1 MRLGGHP
8 AKRGSRNS
16 IVSRVHA
23 DLWRAA
29 APAFRM
35 AVPMGSRMC
44 LTFHGTR
51 PHGAGAVDLLH
62 RPAEDPRRVTL
73 ATPLQVLGGA
83 QLGQSSTALST
94 RRMSAYQTNND
105 ATSQA
110 IFQRSAPRPCDQDQD
125 RRSVPACTTQSRFPE
140 QVQLGQNSRY
150 TARHMAPQSGRQL
163 ETSSS

>member
-1 MRLGGHP
+1 M
-8 AKRGSRNS
+8 
-16 IVSRVHA
+16 SRVHA

-44 LTFHGTR
+44 LTFNGTR

-83 QLGQSSTALST
+83 QLGQSG
-94 RRMSAYQTNND
+94 
-105 ATSQA
+105 TS
-110 IFQRSAPRPCDQDQD
+110 IVHPSNVGVSD
-125 RRSVPACTTQSRFPE
+125 E
-140 QVQLGQNSRY
+140 Q
-150 TARHMAPQSGRQL
+150 
-163 ETSSS
+163 